1 MLPETAKI
9 ATADSSVW
17 ITKQILLQ
25 YTNMENKSKL
35 FRGNALLISLLSGS
49 MILLVVFIFVA
60 TLSGAWPGEGV
71 SAQILSALAGAVVTA
86 IITMFLLLGQTSNE
100 EKKERNAKIFEEKL
114 RIYNEFLQ
122 NLCQVVKDM
131 EISKEEEIMLE
142 FQVAQIAMHTSTESI
157 NKISEQV
164 SAIIT
169 GIKTKDNQ
177 TGEMLNELFA
187 IADIFY
193 KELYGK
199 DNDMDDNSRESTIEY
214 FRTILIAKEKIQNQ
228 DAIQRQAVIN
238 MYKDRS
244 YLNLTDRAKLL
255 KAMIPQNESK
265 QWIWARTTLVH
276 EYLTDI
282 DPTTNSYISSKNQIA
297 IDLFPN
303 SDKKIYRITIFLR
316 TMNLEGIQKI
326 AKEIWPD
333 KEFKPYP
340 SNEPCRLTYK
350 KFDFSASNE
359 EIAQTMIEL
368 LNDIKNYRDKTY
380 PLK

>member
-9 ATADSSVW
+9 ATADSNVW

-276 EYLTDI
+276 EYFTDI

>member
-1 MLPETAKI
+1 MLPQTAKI

-86 IITMFLLLGQTSNE
+86 IITMFRLLGQTSNE

-276 EYLTDI
+276 EYFTDI

>member
-1 MLPETAKI
+1 MLPQTAKI

-276 EYLTDI
+276 EYFTDI

>member
-1 MLPETAKI
+1 
-9 ATADSSVW
+9 
-17 ITKQILLQ
+17 
-25 YTNMENKSKL
+25 MENKSKL

-157 NKISEQV
+157 NAISEQINT
-164 SAIIT
+164 IIS
-169 GIKTKDNQ
+169 GIKKKENQ
-177 TGEMLNELFA
+177 NGEMLNELFS
-187 IADIFY
+187 IADTFY

-199 DNDMDDNSRESTIEY
+199 ENEIDGNSRDTTINN
-214 FRTILIAKEKIQNQ
+214 FKTILMPLENIIIRDN
-228 DAIQRQAVIN
+228 IQREADTKLDQRQLTIAL
-238 MYKDRS
+238 YKDKK

-255 KAMIPQNESK
+255 KAMIPKSSST
-265 QWIWARTTLVH
+265 QWIYNRTTLVH
-276 EYLTDI
+276 EFYTKI
-282 DPTTNSYISSKNQIA
+282 DPETNSYISSRNQIA
-297 IDLFPN
+297 IDLAPN
-303 SDKKIYRITIFLR
+303 GDRKQYRITIFLR
-316 TMNLEGIQKI
+316 TFNLEGIQKI